1 MPLPRPKS
9 VLDATPLRGAFAT
22 LVPTGAPKR
31 AAEDMSSGGGD
42 QGCDLTECSDTE
54 FNAWFETQFPTPGME
69 RWFNDQMMQAWMTLT
84 TAATEAIAE
93 VANGTYEQSMPP
105 MPRPEQSEYGGSLST
120 PDYAAEQAEYIAHR
134 SSIMG
139 HRNRA
144 KTLLARARRAQTKI
158 SFVV

>member
-22 LVPTGAPKR
+22 LVPTGAPDR
-31 AAEDMSSGGGD
+31 AAEGMSFGGGD
-42 QGCDLTECSDTE
+42 QGCDLTDCSDAE
-54 FNAWFETQFPTPGME
+54 FDAWFQTQLPTPDTE
-69 RWFNDQMMQAWMTLT
+69 RRFNDQMMQAWMTLT
-84 TAATEAIAE
+84 TAASAAIAE
-93 VANGTYEQSMPP
+93 VANGSYAQSMPP
-105 MPRPEQSEYGGSLST
+105 MPGPEQLEYGLEPFT
-120 PDYAAEQAEYIAHR
+120 PDYAAEQVEYIAR
-134 SSIMG
+134 QSSIRG